1 MDELYTAIPNSDV
14 LLAMEPEEL
23 AGKLL
28 FLVRQSYVARNF
40 HPRNLVEQP
49 VQSKHAAGYP
59 RESWPQ
65 IELAMTEA
73 WAWLEAQG
81 LIVPDTGIN
90 GQNGWRRLSRRAQ
103 KFESEEEF
111 TGYAAARLLPKE
123 ILHPS
128 IQQKVWLS
136 FIRGDYEE
144 AVFTAMKRV
153 EIAVREAC
161 GFDNRLLG
169 KDLMR
174 KAFNKDDGPLTDL
187 DAVESER
194 QGLSDLFAGAIA
206 VYKNP
211 GSHRDVNLAEPA
223 EAIEAIVLA
232 SHLLRVVDR
241 RRRAV
246 TS

>member
-1 MDELYTAIPNSDV
+1 MDEIYSAIPNSDV
-14 LLAMEPEEL
+14 LLALKPEEL

-28 FLVRQSYVARNF
+28 FLVRKNYAGRNF

-49 VQSKHAAGYP
+49 VQSRHAAGYP

-81 LIVPDTGIN
+81 LIVPDAGIN

-111 TGYAAARLLPKE
+111 AGYAAARLLPKE

-128 IQQKVWLS
+128 IQEKVWLS

-153 EIAVREAC
+153 EVSVREAC
-161 GFDNRLLG
+161 GFDNRVLG
-169 KDLMR
+169 TDLMR
-174 KAFNKDDGPLTDL
+174 RAFNKDDGPLTDL
-187 DAVESER
+187 DAVGGER
-194 QGLSDLFAGAIA
+194 QGLSDLFAGTIA

-211 GSHRDVNLAEPA
+211 GSHRDVNLEEPA